1 MKIIKLILIIIHLN
15 FIDLI
20 YNSLII
26 SSKLNFI
33 FINKMN
39 LKAFENSNMELLELF
54 NFLFYHLNHLMN

>member
-20 YNSLII
+20 FNSLII

>member
-20 YNSLII
+20 FNSLII

-33 FINKMN
+33 FVNKMN